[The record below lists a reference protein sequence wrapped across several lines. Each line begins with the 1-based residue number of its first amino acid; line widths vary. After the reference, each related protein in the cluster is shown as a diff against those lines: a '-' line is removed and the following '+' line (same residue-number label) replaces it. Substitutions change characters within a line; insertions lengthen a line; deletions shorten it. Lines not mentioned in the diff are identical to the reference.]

1 MEIINPTNVNLATDN
16 IATSSDII
24 VYDRAILHDIR
35 SCIMKAHVDAQT
47 IKETM
52 LIYMMQM
59 AMAEIN
65 NIIELGQE

>member
-1 MEIINPTNVNLATDN
+1 
-16 IATSSDII
+16 
-24 VYDRAILHDIR
+24 
-35 SCIMKAHVDAQT
+35 MKAHVDAQT